1 VVGAMEEGGERRSGS
16 SSELVYFSVYF
27 GFVLRL
33 GSISDLYILVLL
45 KRQLVWVLYLN
56 SIFEYKYWRKRAG
69 ERVR

>member
-1 VVGAMEEGGERRSGS
+1 VVEAMEEGWERRSGS

-45 KRQLVWVLYLN
+45 KRQLVWVLYSIVSLN
-56 SIFEYKYWRKRAG
+56 TNTGAREQASE
-69 ERVR
+69 